1 MKHETKMQEPLAP
14 PQDPEVI
21 AALLQSS
28 ITHYEEMLSLFIAI
42 NSESGNKNAE
52 TLDIW
57 GTELLQLQE
66 QAELADQLLMT
77 ALEEISPPAS
87 TLPLLEK
94 RLEIM
99 RQVLTHNRALLS
111 TATNIQSL
119 LTHEIKEMQ
128 GGRAALNGYRQTTT
142 SQNGGI
148 LNNSL

>member
-1 MKHETKMQEPLAP
+1 MKEPLAP
-14 PQDPEVI
+14 PQDPEVV

-28 ITHYEEMLSLFIAI
+28 IIRYEEILALFIAI

-77 ALEEISPPAS
+77 ALEENSPPAS
-87 TLPLLEK
+87 ALPLLEK
-94 RLEIM
+94 RLEIL
-99 RQVLTHNRALLS
+99 RQVFAHNRALFS
-111 TATNIQSL
+111 TATNIKSL